1 MNLHNIKLPKDFF
14 KQLNKIIR
22 LVNLYWDYSN
32 HDQRDFDILSDY
44 CSSNLIIKDLNK
56 IKKELLKDSRNFNEN
71 RLAKYLNS
79 DILTNYINGLERKL
93 EIYQLGVMQW
103 QKNIFK
109 RLDFFLS
116 IKDYI
121 NEYIKIDPTIY
132 NRKLITVKENNKRK
146 DQLITKDEIEKVF
159 KKN

>member
-103 QKNIFK
+103 QKIFFK

-132 NRKLITVKENNKRK
+132 NRKLITVKKIIK
-146 DQLITKDEIEKVF
+146 EKT
-159 KKN
+159 NW